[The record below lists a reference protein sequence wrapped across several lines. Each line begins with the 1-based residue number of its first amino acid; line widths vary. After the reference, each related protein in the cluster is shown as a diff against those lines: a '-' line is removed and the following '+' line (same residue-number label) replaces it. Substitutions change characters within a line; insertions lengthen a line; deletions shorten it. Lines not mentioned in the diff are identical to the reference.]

1 MNLLKSFLLITQLLL
16 FTLPVL
22 AQETELDPVTV
33 TSSIKPTNTSVTGR
47 NMIVIQGKQFENLP
61 VNSIDELLRYIPG
74 LEVQSRGPMG
84 SQSDIVMRG
93 GTFQQVLVLID
104 GLRINDPNTGHFNS
118 YIPIAPSEIERIEV
132 LKGASSAIYG
142 TEAVGGVINIISKT
156 FSAIASTTKKKHFT
170 AQATGG
176 QYGLLTAQA
185 GGDLQ
190 DEDFVVAGGLI
201 TNNSIGYQ
209 QRGIKSYFH
218 NHTGSVSLHY
228 FINENWS
235 LSARSSADTR
245 DFAAQN
251 YYTTF
256 ASDTAV
262 EKVSSYW
269 NHLKAT
275 YKKDNQK
282 LTIDAGFRN
291 TKDEYRYNSVTAKNT
306 NKTKQWQALAIY
318 TTDYDDNT
326 SLTTGGQFLYKEIT
340 SNDRGNHQ
348 LSQAGFF
355 AQANHKVGQNFNISP
370 ALRAEYDQVSGWGIV
385 PQVNLSYKI
394 PYAQFRASAGKT
406 LRNADFTER
415 YNNYKRT
422 RVLSGRIGNPDLDEE
437 RSFSYE
443 AGADYFGLKGLKLSG
458 TFFAKNYSD
467 LIDYV
472 NTSYYDMP
480 RKDNLVPTGTYSL
493 AKNISKVTTT
503 GAEVDAQ
510 YIKEFAGKQKMIAM
524 LGITSI
530 SSNSGSKQPSL
541 YISAHASFLTNFSLQ
556 YSFKRF
562 SVGINGLYK
571 ERMPNIAPNINVE
584 LTKTYFV
591 INATAQVLVYKDKL
605 SIYTQ
610 ADNIFNRQYSD
621 ILGAVMPG
629 SWWMGGLK
637 FSL

>member
-1 MNLLKSFLLITQLLL
+1 MNPLKLFFLLTQLLIVS
-16 FTLPVL
+16 FAVL

-33 TSSIKPTNTSVTGR
+33 TSSIKPANVSATGR

-84 SQSDIVMRG
+84 SQSDIIMRG

-104 GLRINDPNTGHFNS
+104 GLRINDPNTGHFNA

-156 FSAIASTTKKKHFT
+156 FSAVASQTKKKHFT

-190 DEDFVVAGGLI
+190 DEDFVMAGGLV
-201 TNNSIGYQ
+201 TNNSIGQQ

-228 FINENWS
+228 FVNEYWS

-251 YYTTF
+251 YYSTF
-256 ASDTAV
+256 NADTAV

-282 LTIDAGFRN
+282 LTIDAGFKN
-291 TKDEYRYNSVTAKNT
+291 TKDEYRYNSVTAKNI
-306 NKTKQWQALAIY
+306 NKGKLWQALAIY
-318 TTDYDDNT
+318 TIDYDDNT
-326 SLTTGGQFLYKEIT
+326 SFITGGQFLYKEIS
-340 SNDRGNHQ
+340 SNDRGDHD

-355 AQANHKVGQNFNISP
+355 AQANHKVGANFNISP

-394 PYAQFRASAGKT
+394 PYVQFRAGAGKT

-415 YNNYKRT
+415 YSNYKR
-422 RVLSGRIGNPDLDEE
+422 RQVLSGRIGNPDLEEE

-443 AGADYFGLKGLKLSG
+443 AGVDYFGLKGIKLSG
-458 TFFAKNYSD
+458 TFFGKYYSD

-493 AKNISKVTTT
+493 AKNISNVTTT
-503 GAEVDAQ
+503 GVEADAQ
-510 YIKEFAGKQKMIAM
+510 YVKEFAGKHKIVAM

-530 SSNSGSKQPSL
+530 ASNSSNKQPSL
-541 YISAHASFLTNFSLQ
+541 YISAHASFLTNFSFQ
-556 YSFKRF
+556 YSFKCF
-562 SVGINGLYK
+562 SVGVNGLYK
-571 ERMPNIAPNINVE
+571 ERTPNKATDINVE
-584 LTKTYFV
+584 LTKNYFV
-591 INATAQVLVYKDKL
+591 MNATAQMSVYKGKL

-610 ADNIFNRQYSD
+610 ADNVFNQQYSD